1 MTEVL
6 LIHGYLIPKLHGGYK
21 DQDLDTDMA
30 LCKRA
35 REKVMNVDG
44 LGFYT
49 DLVITTR
56 NEVWDGNV
64 VSRVCHHI
72 DIFNWKAFFKYYIL
86 LQILNS
92 FRRSKLLVSD
102 RYDRLHVMQPTS
114 VTENSCNF
122 YVSFPLQPITTSLL
136 LINQIFV

>member
-21 DQDLDTDMA
+21 DQDLDADMA

-56 NEVWDGNV
+56 NEV
-64 VSRVCHHI
+64 
-72 DIFNWKAFFKYYIL
+72 
-86 LQILNS
+86 
-92 FRRSKLLVSD
+92 
-102 RYDRLHVMQPTS
+102 
-114 VTENSCNF
+114 
-122 YVSFPLQPITTSLL
+122 
-136 LINQIFV
+136 